1 MKSLALSETAGD
13 DGIKSYW
20 CMIFEIKAASD
31 EALYGVLPRNYINL
45 VPYNISKNTTPI
57 AQTSP
62 FSLCPYYLK
71 AYGDI

>member
-1 MKSLALSETAGD
+1 
-13 DGIKSYW
+13 
-20 CMIFEIKAASD
+20 MIFEIKAASD

-62 FSLCPYYLK
+62 FSLCPYYLN

>member
-1 MKSLALSETAGD
+1 
-13 DGIKSYW
+13 
-20 CMIFEIKAASD
+20 MIFDIKAASD

-62 FSLCPYYLK
+62 FSLCPYYLR